1 MRTFKLKNRIY
12 NFKVFSMKILF
23 HVFLIFIIFGF
34 KPSLPKVFNSYN
46 NRITLEAD
54 DTFFEKA
61 NMRGVEIYIFKKNI
75 NFNSIVS
82 IVISKDEGLLP
93 STNLEKYSAS
103 KIFLQTSVLGTSA
116 NSVLLKKVNGVKM
129 KMYEYNY
136 SDKNLLKKH
145 TIVYH
150 AIVGSDGYQIA
161 VTGHPDLILLN
172 RKYFDKIINSI
183 KIN

>member
-1 MRTFKLKNRIY
+1 
-12 NFKVFSMKILF
+12 MKILF

-34 KPSLPKVFNSYN
+34 NPGVTKIFKSYN
-46 NRITLEAD
+46 NRITLVAD
-54 DTFFEKA
+54 DTFAEKA
-61 NMRGVEIYIFKKNI
+61 NMKGVEIYIFKKNI
-75 NFNSIVS
+75 KYNSIVS
-82 IVISKDEGLLP
+82 IVISKDEGLLS

-116 NSVLLKKVNGVKM
+116 NSALLKKVNGIKM

-150 AIVGSDGYQIA
+150 AIVGTDGYQIS
-161 VTGHPDLILLN
+161 VTCHPDDIVLN
-172 RKYFDKIINSI
+172 RKLFDEIINSI

>member
-1 MRTFKLKNRIY
+1 
-12 NFKVFSMKILF
+12 MKILF

-116 NSVLLKKVNGVKM
+116 NTVLLKKLNGVKM

-161 VTGHPDLILLN
+161 VTGHPDLIILN